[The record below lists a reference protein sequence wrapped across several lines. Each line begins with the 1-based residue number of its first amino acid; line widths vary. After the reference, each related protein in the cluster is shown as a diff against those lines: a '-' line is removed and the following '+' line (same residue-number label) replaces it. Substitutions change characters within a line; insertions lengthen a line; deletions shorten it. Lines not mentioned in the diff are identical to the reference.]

1 MSETLT
7 GNNSLSATSL
17 IMEDVQDSLV
27 RLVGNGELEQDAQSE
42 IQDII
47 REWFGEDQPDHIVEE
62 LAKGITGAALECLH
76 VEVTFN
82 PNANLVEIV
91 RHAQSQLNLI
101 GK

>member
-17 IMEDVQDSLV
+17 IMEDVQDTLANLV
-27 RLVGNGELEQDAQSE
+27 YNGIVEQDAQSE

-62 LAKGITGAALECLH
+62 LASKIAGAALECLH

-82 PNANLVEIV
+82 PNANLVENI
-91 RHAQSQLNLI
+91 RHAQSQL
-101 GK
+101 K